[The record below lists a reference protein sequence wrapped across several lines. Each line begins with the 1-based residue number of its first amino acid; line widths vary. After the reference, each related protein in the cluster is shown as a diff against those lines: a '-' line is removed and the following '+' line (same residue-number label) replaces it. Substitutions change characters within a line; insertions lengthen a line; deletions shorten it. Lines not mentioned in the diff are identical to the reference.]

1 MLDFVQK
8 PYFTKEDTERE
19 RDIIVSE
26 ITMYED
32 DPMWVGHYQMLECMY
47 GKHPIRNRI
56 AGTAETVAEITEE
69 TLQRAYACYY
79 TTDEMALV
87 CAGDIPLGEVR
98 RMAERVARRETAAR
112 VYFPTEDAEIAEKYR
127 ACEMRL
133 SVPQFQIGCKL
144 PPLPKQDWLKNGWR
158 QGSAWSFWRGRAV
171 CFSKRRMN
179 GTGWMRHLVLPFSAA
194 RGMPLRHFRAAGRI
208 RRKQRI
214 FWEGSWSVCNGKAFS
229 QEDFQRIRK
238 KHLGQLLRQLD
249 TPQKLCF
256 GQLAWARM
264 DATAIDLLTC
274 IKTMR
279 QEEVGK
285 NAEGRLFKR
294 KYGAFDCE
302 IKRMPSIRL
311 SGGHFL
317 LCRKGGMEFFGRE
330 NRKVDSKRW
339 LL

>member
-144 PPLPKQDWLKNGWR
+144 PPLPKQDWLKKRMAAGFCMELLAGESSVFFQKAYEWDWLDEAL
-158 QGSAWSFWRGRAV
+158 GSAFFCGEGYAFAAFSGSGTHPEETADFLGRELE
-171 CFSKRRMN
+171 R
-179 GTGWMRHLVLPFSAA
+179 L
-194 RGMPLRHFRAAGRI
+194 
-208 RRKQRI
+208 QR
-214 FWEGSWSVCNGKAFS
+214 EGFS

-279 QEEVGK
+279 QEE
-285 NAEGRLFKR
+285 AEKMLKEGFSK
-294 KYGAFDCE
+294 E
-302 IKRMPSIRL
+302 NMVL
-311 SGGHFL
+311 SVV
-317 LCRKGGMEFFGRE
+317 R
-330 NRKVDSKRW
+330 
-339 LL
+339 